1 MGTGRMSAA
10 AGPAQGRSDFR
21 TVTTGG
27 ALVGLVTGV
36 AVVLFVAVSRTLAG
50 GAAREGV
57 EALLV
62 VAAAVVVASLPAR
75 WTAARSTD
83 GIARAAAVGLVGA
96 VAFSATDIALLR
108 PFHAY
113 AWPWDAI

>member
-1 MGTGRMSAA
+1 MSATA
-10 AGPAQGRSDFR
+10 APAQDRSDFR
-21 TVTTGG
+21 TVTIGG
-27 ALVGLVTGV
+27 ALVGLVTSV

-62 VAAAVVVASLPAR
+62 VAAAVVVALLPAR

-83 GIARAAAVGLVGA
+83 GLAGAAAVGLAGA
-96 VAFSATDIALLR
+96 VGFSAIGIALLR
-108 PFHAY
+108 
-113 AWPWDAI
+113 